1 MPHSKHLLR
10 PLTCFFRVVLTVTV
24 SAVCV
29 SVKQISQRAVSKQT
43 NDVNK
48 IAEDFFLHGLSSQP
62 SKAGFSHNQMERLSN
77 FRKKAEMPF
86 ASS

>member
-1 MPHSKHLLR
+1 M
-10 PLTCFFRVVLTVTV
+10 
-24 SAVCV
+24 
-29 SVKQISQRAVSKQT
+29 

-86 ASS
+86 ASG